1 MAQEGTVA
9 LARIYRPAK
18 TAMQSGR
25 RKTKKWVLEYEPATS
40 RSRDPLMGWTS
51 ADDTLNQIQLQFDT
65 LAEARA
71 YAERAGLAYTIIE
84 PNESIEKPK
93 SYADNFRYDRVR
105 D

>member
-1 MAQEGTVA
+1 MAQEGVVA
-9 LARIYRPAK
+9 QARIYRPAK

-25 RKTKKWVLEYEPATS
+25 RKTKKWVLQYEPATS

-51 ADDTLNQIQLQFDT
+51 AADTLNEIELQFDT
-65 LAEARA
+65 LSEARA

-84 PNESIEKPK
+84 PHQPSEKPK